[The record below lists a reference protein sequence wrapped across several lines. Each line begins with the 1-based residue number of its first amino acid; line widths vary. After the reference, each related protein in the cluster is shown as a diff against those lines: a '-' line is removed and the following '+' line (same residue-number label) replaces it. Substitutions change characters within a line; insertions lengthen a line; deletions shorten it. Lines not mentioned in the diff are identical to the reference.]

1 MATLNNGVKTFIV
14 KGLATYMTP
23 SEVAEAVNQEFGITI
38 TRQQVAKYDPYKAA
52 GINLA
57 QKWKDLFKQF
67 RDDFN
72 NDIQAI
78 PIANKAYRL
87 NMLDR
92 MARDAE
98 KSKNRPLAAALAEQ
112 AAKEMGDVF
121 TNKQKVDNISSDGSM
136 SPKEKPDY
144 SGLTDDE
151 LRQYIA
157 LESKVGSTTSGIG
170 KP

>member
-14 KGLATYMTP
+14 QGLATYMTP

-57 QKWKDLFKQF
+57 KKWKDLFKQF

-98 KSKNRPLAAALAEQ
+98 KSKNRPLAASLLEQ
-112 AAKEMGDVF
+112 AAKDVGEVY
-121 TNKQKVDNISSDGSM
+121 TNKQKVDNTSSDGSM
-136 SPKEKPDY
+136 STKPTVIRLMAPKV
-144 SGLTDDE
+144 DE
-151 LRQYIA
+151 NGRVI
-157 LESKVGSTTSGIG
+157 K
-170 KP
+170 

>member
-14 KGLATYMTP
+14 QGLATYMTP
-23 SEVAEAVNQEFGITI
+23 SEVAEAVNQEFGITV
-38 TRQQVAKYDPYKAA
+38 TRQQVAKYDPHKAA

-57 QKWKDLFKQF
+57 QKWKDLFKRF

-72 NDIQAI
+72 TNVQAI

-112 AAKEMGDVF
+112 AAKEMGDIYV
-121 TNKQKVDNISSDGSM
+121 NRNINDNGMGGGDIPQPVSINIEVKDGRKPESDDTSS
-136 SPKEKPDY
+136 
-144 SGLTDDE
+144 
-151 LRQYIA
+151 
-157 LESKVGSTTSGIG
+157 
-170 KP
+170 

>member
-14 KGLATYMTP
+14 QGLATYMTP

-38 TRQQVAKYDPYKAA
+38 TRQQVAKYDPHKAA
-52 GINLA
+52 GVNLA
-57 QKWKDLFKQF
+57 QKWADLFKQF

-92 MARDAE
+92 MVRDAE
-98 KSKNRPLAAALAEQ
+98 KSKNRPLAASLLEQ
-112 AAKEMGDVF
+112 AAKDVGEVF
-121 TNKQKVDNISSDGSM
+121 TNKQKVDNTSSDGSM
-136 SPKEKPDY
+136 ATKPTVIRLVAPKV
-144 SGLTDDE
+144 DE
-151 LRQYIA
+151 NGRAI
-157 LESKVGSTTSGIG
+157 K
-170 KP
+170 

>member
-14 KGLATYMTP
+14 QGLATYMTP
-23 SEVAEAVNQEFGITI
+23 SEVAEAVNKEFGITV
-38 TRQQVAKYDPYKAA
+38 TRQQVAKYDPHKAA

-57 QKWKDLFKQF
+57 QKWKDLFKRF

-72 NDIQAI
+72 TNVQAI

-112 AAKEMGDVF
+112 AAKEMGDIYV
-121 TNKQKVDNISSDGSM
+121 NRNINDNGMGGGDIPQPVSINIEVKDGRKPESDNTSS
-136 SPKEKPDY
+136 
-144 SGLTDDE
+144 
-151 LRQYIA
+151 
-157 LESKVGSTTSGIG
+157 
-170 KP
+170 

>member
-1 MATLNNGVKTFIV
+1 MATLNNKVKAYIV
-14 KGLATYMTP
+14 QGLATYMTP
-23 SEVAEAVNQEFGITI
+23 SEVMDAVKQEFGIEV
-38 TRQQVAKYDPYKAA
+38 TRQQVSSYNPGKAA
-52 GINLA
+52 AVNLS

-98 KSKNRPLAAALAEQ
+98 KSKNRPLAASLLEQ
-112 AAKEMGDVF
+112 AAKDVGEVF
-121 TNKQKVDNISSDGSM
+121 TNKQKLDHQSSDKSM
-136 SPKEKPDY
+136 T
-144 SGLTDDE
+144 LTINNFNGDAQAASQAYQD
-151 LRQYIA
+151 IM
-157 LESKVGSTTSGIG
+157 GG
-170 KP
+170 K

>member
-1 MATLNNGVKTFIV
+1 MATLNNKVKAYIV
-14 KGLATYMTP
+14 QGLATYMTP
-23 SEVAEAVNQEFGITI
+23 SEVVDAVKQEFDLEV
-38 TRQQVAKYDPYKAA
+38 TRQQVSSYEPGKAA
-52 GINLA
+52 AINLS

-98 KSKNRPLAAALAEQ
+98 KSKNRPLAASLLEQ
-112 AAKEMGDVF
+112 AAKDVGEVF
-121 TNKQKVDNISSDGSM
+121 TNKQKVDNTSSDGSM
-136 SPKEKPDY
+136 ATKPTVIRLVAPKV
-144 SGLTDDE
+144 DE
-151 LRQYIA
+151 NGRAI
-157 LESKVGSTTSGIG
+157 K
-170 KP
+170 

>member
-1 MATLNNGVKTFIV
+1 MATLNNKVKAFIV
-14 KGLATYMTP
+14 QGLATYMTP
-23 SEVAEAVNQEFGITI
+23 SEVVEAVNQEFDGLKV
-38 TRQQVAKYDPYKAA
+38 TRQQVSNYDPGKAA
-52 GINLA
+52 AVNLS

-98 KSKNRPLAAALAEQ
+98 KSKNRPLAASLLEQ
-112 AAKEMGDVF
+112 AAKDVGEVY
-121 TNKQKVDNISSDGSM
+121 TNKQKVDNTSSDGSM
-136 SPKEKPDY
+136 STKPTVIRLMAPKV
-144 SGLTDDE
+144 DE
-151 LRQYIA
+151 NGRVI
-157 LESKVGSTTSGIG
+157 K
-170 KP
+170 

>member
-14 KGLATYMTP
+14 QGLATYMTP
-23 SEVAEAVNQEFGITI
+23 SEVAEAVNQEFGITV
-38 TRQQVAKYDPYKAA
+38 TRQQVAKYDPHKAA

-57 QKWKDLFKQF
+57 QKWKDLFKKF

-72 NDIQAI
+72 TNVQAI

-112 AAKEMGDVF
+112 AAKEMGDIYV
-121 TNKQKVDNISSDGSM
+121 NRNINDNGMGGGDIPQPVSINIEVKDGRKPESDNTSS
-136 SPKEKPDY
+136 
-144 SGLTDDE
+144 
-151 LRQYIA
+151 
-157 LESKVGSTTSGIG
+157 
-170 KP
+170 

>member
-14 KGLATYMTP
+14 QGLATYMTP

-38 TRQQVAKYDPYKAA
+38 TRQQVAKYDPHKAA
-52 GINLA
+52 GVNLA

-112 AAKEMGDVF
+112 AAKEMGDIYV
-121 TNKQKVDNISSDGSM
+121 NRNINDNGMGGGDIPQPVSINIEVKDGRKPESDNTSS
-136 SPKEKPDY
+136 
-144 SGLTDDE
+144 
-151 LRQYIA
+151 
-157 LESKVGSTTSGIG
+157 
-170 KP
+170 

>member
-14 KGLATYMTP
+14 QGLATYMTP
-23 SEVAEAVNQEFGITI
+23 SEVAEAVNQEFGITV
-38 TRQQVAKYDPYKAA
+38 TRQQVAKYDPHKAA

-57 QKWKDLFKQF
+57 QKWKDLFKKF

-72 NDIQAI
+72 TNVQAI

-112 AAKEMGDVF
+112 AAKEMGDIYV
-121 TNKQKVDNISSDGSM
+121 NRNINDNGMGGGDIPQPVSINIEVKDGRKPESDDTSS
-136 SPKEKPDY
+136 
-144 SGLTDDE
+144 
-151 LRQYIA
+151 
-157 LESKVGSTTSGIG
+157 
-170 KP
+170 

>member
-14 KGLATYMTP
+14 QGLATYMTP
-23 SEVAEAVNQEFGITI
+23 SEVAEAVNQEFGITV
-38 TRQQVAKYDPYKAA
+38 TRQQVAKYDPHKAA

-57 QKWKDLFKQF
+57 QKWKDLFKRF

-72 NDIQAI
+72 TNVQAI

-112 AAKEMGDVF
+112 AAKEMGDIYV
-121 TNKQKVDNISSDGSM
+121 NRNINDNGMGGGDIPQPVSINIEVKDGRKPESDNTSS
-136 SPKEKPDY
+136 
-144 SGLTDDE
+144 
-151 LRQYIA
+151 
-157 LESKVGSTTSGIG
+157 
-170 KP
+170 